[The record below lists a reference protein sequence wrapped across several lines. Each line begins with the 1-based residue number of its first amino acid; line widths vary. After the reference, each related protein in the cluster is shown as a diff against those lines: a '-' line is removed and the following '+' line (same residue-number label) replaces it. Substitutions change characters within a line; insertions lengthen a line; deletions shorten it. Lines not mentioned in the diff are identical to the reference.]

1 MVKTRMRAIL
11 HVKVPPWSVDPNV
24 KNFLR
29 SVELELEVVADEKY
43 LKGAEDRPL
52 IIVRRARERRA
63 SP

>member
-1 MVKTRMRAIL
+1 MVKTRARAIS
-11 HVKVPPWSVDPNV
+11 HVRAPLWSVDPNV
-24 KNFLR
+24 RNFLR